1 MPQAGATMSL
11 ESISVPE
18 HSGYHHVAQ
27 YAGVE
32 QHELPL
38 PLALKE
44 VVVTGVG
51 VMLPRCDTR
60 ALLWEHL
67 RDGQSQLRIEY
78 DPEDHVPRPVGRID
92 DFNPDL
98 YLQRIEKRLYRNCHR
113 EQLLYLCSVV
123 RALEDADLEV
133 QRIGNE
139 RIGLFDGTSRGNI
152 SYWYDLL
159 TKKLSDPKS
168 RCSVRDISAGMLGQ
182 AVGITASIL
191 KVRGPTYTF
200 NGTCASGAIAIGHAF
215 REVQQG
221 HVDVALGSG
230 HDAALIEPIFQMYR
244 DAGLL
249 SKEGTDPSLA
259 IRPYTRHC
267 MNAFGE
273 GAVTVVLES
282 ADHARARGAR
292 PLARISGYQYANG
305 GEHPTDVDF
314 TGEHPAHLAREVL
327 NDSRL
332 DISDVEF
339 VLGHG
344 NGVRASDISELN
356 YMKRLFGARTRSVP
370 LISTKPIYGHT
381 LGASSAL
388 NVAAASL
395 MLHHEATIPT
405 VGSDLEALVHGFNH
419 QERGSERRQLK
430 AGLVVAYGIGGQN
443 AVLALSRV
451 EP

>member
-1 MPQAGATMSL
+1 MPQSGALKSQGAV
-11 ESISVPE
+11 SVPQ
-18 HSGYHHVAQ
+18 HSGYHEVVR
-27 YAGVE
+27 YE
-32 QHELPL
+32 EHEV
-38 PLALKE
+38 PLAVPLKE

-60 ALLWEHL
+60 ASLWNHL

-78 DPEDHVPRPVGRID
+78 DPEDQQPRPVGRID
-92 DFNPDL
+92 EFEPER
-98 YLQRIEKRLYRNCHR
+98 YLQNVDKRLYRNCHR
-113 EQLLYLCSVV
+113 EQLLYLCSVI
-123 RALEDADLEV
+123 RAIEDAELEV
-133 QRIGNE
+133 DHVCNE

-152 SYWYDLL
+152 AFWYELL
-159 TKKLSDPKS
+159 TKKLTDPTS

-191 KVRGPTYTF
+191 KIRGPTYTF
-200 NGTCASGAIAIGHAF
+200 NGTCAAGAIAIGHAF
-215 REVQQG
+215 REVQLG

-230 HDAALIEPIFQMYR
+230 HDSALIEPIFQMYR

-249 SKEGTDPSLA
+249 SKEGKDPSLA

-267 MNAFGE
+267 TNAFGE

-282 ADHARARGAR
+282 ATHARARGVQ
-292 PLARISGYQYANG
+292 PLARIAGYQYANG

-314 TGEHPAHLAREVL
+314 TGEHPARLARDVL
-327 NDSRL
+327 
-332 DISDVEF
+332 SDGQIEIGDVDF

-388 NVAAASL
+388 NIAAASL

-419 QERGSERRQLK
+419 QERGSEARKLK

-443 AVLALSRV
+443 AVLALTRA